1 MSAHPTGSETA
12 VEGIGAGHGHEHAD
26 PARAREAA
34 TLGLWTFLA
43 TEVLLF
49 GGLFTTYVVYRI
61 RYPQMFYEDH
71 LKLDRVLGAVNT
83 LVLIC
88 SSLTVALGIA
98 AIRRGKVRLL
108 QRYLLATILLAGG
121 FLGVKAVEY
130 AAKFSHG
137 IHPGTDI
144 FFSLYFMLTGL
155 HAIHVIGG
163 MAVLSTVAVM
173 AGRGKFSERYHTPV
187 ELSGLYWHFVDLVWI
202 YLFPLLYLVG

>member
-1 MSAHPTGSETA
+1 MSDHPAGMDAAGSGADAAHG
-12 VEGIGAGHGHEHAD
+12 HAD
-26 PARAREAA
+26 PVQAREAA

-61 RYPQMFYEDH
+61 RYPQMFHEDH
-71 LKLDRVLGAVNT
+71 LKLDRVLGAMNT

-98 AIRRGKVRLL
+98 AIRRGQVRLL
-108 QRYLLATILLAGG
+108 RRYLLATILLAAG
-121 FLGVKAVEY
+121 FLGIKAVEY
-130 AAKFSHG
+130 SAKFSHG

-163 MAVLSTVAVM
+163 MAVLGAVAVL
-173 AGRGKFSERYHTPV
+173 AGRGRFSERYHTPV